1 MDNSSLVMSQIVNR
15 KLWTVLRTVAA
26 ILALAG
32 MAAAWGCGAQRLARG
47 EIKPPKVTLQGLTLG
62 MPTGSGW
69 PVFASLR
76 LENPNPEA
84 LSILGYDYNLW
95 LEERP
100 VAQGTSQGQVQLP
113 PLGETVTEFP
123 IVVNVN
129 SVLAILP
136 RALQNQQQKLH
147 YRLAGGIRLSPV
159 LAGLVRVP
167 FSFQGEVSPKEGWDF
182 LRPHM
187 R

>member
-1 MDNSSLVMSQIVNR
+1 MRRVINKSKR
-15 KLWTVLRTVAA
+15 
-26 ILALAG
+26 LALLLLFGLTG
-32 MAAAWGCGAQRLARG
+32 MGIIWGCGAQRLAKG

-95 LEERP
+95 LEDRP
-100 VAQGTSQGQVQLP
+100 VAQGVSQGQIRLP

-123 IVVNVN
+123 IVVNLN
-129 SVLAILP
+129 SVLALLP
-136 RALQNQQQKLH
+136 RALQNQQQKLR

-167 FSFQGEVSPKEGWDF
+167 FSFQGEVSPKEGGDF
-182 LRPHM
+182 LRPYM